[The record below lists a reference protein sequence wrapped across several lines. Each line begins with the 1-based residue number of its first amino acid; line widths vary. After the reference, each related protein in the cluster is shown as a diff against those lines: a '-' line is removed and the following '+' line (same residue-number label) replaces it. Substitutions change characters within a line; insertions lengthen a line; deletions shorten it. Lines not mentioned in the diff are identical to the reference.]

1 VRAGWLCSR
10 NVDAVGN
17 AAAVVAAGLVAWSG
31 AAWPDLIIAAFIDSL
46 FLHSSRGLSGMQGMI
61 YRKHITREE
70 PEHFMLIY
78 YLC

>member
-1 VRAGWLCSR
+1 MRAVWLCSR

-46 FLHSSRGLSGMQGMI
+46 FLHSSR
-61 YRKHITREE
+61 
-70 PEHFMLIY
+70 
-78 YLC
+78 